1 MTSRHRR
8 VLPKLAQAL
17 AVVVVTWALFR
28 MVGVR
33 LEELHAL
40 RASDWR
46 PAAGPLIGSAAVLLV
61 VYLSHALLWRS
72 VMADLAVGRP
82 SVRTA
87 IRVYFLASLGRYVPG
102 KFWQVAGTA
111 MLSHRA
117 GLPPVGATA
126 AAVLG
131 QVAFLVT
138 GAVFLAIVLPTGRAA
153 AAAAAGVG
161 VALGSLL
168 LARSRAGERVASA
181 LRNRLPRLAPVVDL
195 AARIRPA
202 AAARWGL
209 AYGLTWVVLG
219 CAFILFVRSFEPNAA
234 AHIRYVAGTI
244 AASYLG
250 GYIAL
255 FAPAGIGVREGV
267 MGVLLAEVMPAPGA
281 VVVALASRVW
291 FTAVELLP
299 LLALPLLRDRAAAP
313 RQNPMLPEAP

>member
-1 MTSRHRR
+1 MKAGQRR
-8 VLPKLAQAL
+8 ILPKLAQAL

-33 LEELHAL
+33 LEELDAL
-40 RASDWR
+40 RAADWQ
-46 PAAGPLIGSAAVLLV
+46 PAAGPLAASAAVLLV
-61 VYLSHALLWRS
+61 VYLAHALLWRA
-72 VMADLAVGRP
+72 VMADLDVGRP

-153 AAAAAGVG
+153 AAAASGAGA
-161 VALGSLL
+161 ALGALL
-168 LARSRAGERVASA
+168 VARSQAGKRLAST
-181 LRNRLPRLAPVVDL
+181 LRNRLPRLAPLVDL
-195 AARIRPA
+195 AGRIRPA
-202 AAARWGL
+202 AAARWAL

-219 CAFILFVRSFEPNAA
+219 GAFILFVRSFEPGAA
-234 AHIRYVAGTI
+234 AHGRYVAGAV

-267 MGVLLAEVMPAPGA
+267 MGVLLAQVMPAPAA

-299 LLALPLLRDRAAAP
+299 LLALPLLRDRTAAP
-313 RQNPMLPEAP
+313 RRNPMPEAP

>member
-1 MTSRHRR
+1 MKPGHRR

-17 AVVVVTWALFR
+17 AVLVVTLALFR

-33 LEELHAL
+33 LEELEAL
-40 RASDWR
+40 RATDWR
-46 PAAGPLIGSAAVLLV
+46 PAAGPLVASAAVLLV

-72 VMADLAVGRP
+72 VMADLDVGRP

-126 AAVLG
+126 AAILG
-131 QVAFLVT
+131 QIAFLLT
-138 GAVFLAIVLPTGRAA
+138 GAIFLAIVLPMGRAA
-153 AAAAAGVG
+153 AAAGAGVG
-161 VALGSLL
+161 LVLGALL
-168 LARSRAGERVASA
+168 LARSRAGKRLANA
-181 LRNRLPRLAPVVDL
+181 LRSRLPRLAPVVDL
-195 AARIRPA
+195 TGRIRPA
-202 AAARWGL
+202 VAARWGL
-209 AYGLTWVVLG
+209 AYGLTWVALG
-219 CAFILFVRSFEPNAA
+219 CAFILFVRSFEPSAA
-234 AHIRYVAGTI
+234 AHTRYVAGTI

-267 MGVLLAEVMPAPGA
+267 MGVLLAQVMPAPAA
-281 VVVALASRVW
+281 VVVALASRLW

-313 RQNPMLPEAP
+313 RHNPMLPEAP